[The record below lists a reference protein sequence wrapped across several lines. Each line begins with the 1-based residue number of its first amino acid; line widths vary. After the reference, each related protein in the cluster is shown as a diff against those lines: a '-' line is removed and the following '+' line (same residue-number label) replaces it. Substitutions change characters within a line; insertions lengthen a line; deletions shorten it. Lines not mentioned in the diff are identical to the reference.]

1 MTGEKIIGKNNG
13 IGVALGLVFLSGC
26 AALVYQV
33 LWMKQI
39 GLLSLKGK

>member
-1 MTGEKIIGKNNG
+1 MTGEKTIGENSG
-13 IGVALGLVFLSGC
+13 IGVALGLVFLSGF

-39 GLLSLKGK
+39 GLPMGVKA